1 MLLSTYIQ
9 ILAAI
14 GNWGRWQT
22 FCFAIMSLPVIVTS
36 YPILIMTFMNAKV
49 DFWCGRPE
57 NLQGVAEYRCL
68 S

>member
-1 MLLSTYIQ
+1 
-9 ILAAI
+9 
-14 GNWGRWQT
+14 
-22 FCFAIMSLPVIVTS
+22 MSLPVIVTS

-57 NLQGVAEYRCL
+57 NMQGVVEYRRF